1 MKTTVSVY
9 DFRDAFLKLRP
20 NNFSYEGLTALFDYL
35 ESFEA
40 DTGEEL
46 ELDVIAIC
54 CDFAE
59 ESWENI
65 AEYYSIDLDD
75 CEDNEEKQ
83 QAVADYLTDEGVFI
97 AQVGDSFVYR
107 QH

>member
-9 DFRDAFLKLRP
+9 DFRDAFLKHRP
-20 NNFSYEGLTALFDYL
+20 DNFTYEGLTALYDYL
-35 ESFEA
+35 ESFEV

-59 ESWENI
+59 ESWQNI
-65 AEYYSIDLDD
+65 SEYYSIDLDD
-75 CEDNEEKQ
+75 CEDDEEKQ